1 MVKEIETELDVI
13 KRGAVDVLPEEELIA
28 KLKTGRRLRIK
39 AGFDPTAPDLHL
51 GHTVLIQKMKQFQ
64 DLGHE
69 VIFLIGDFTG
79 MIGDPSGKSETRKQ
93 LTRDAV
99 VKNAETYKEQIF
111 KILDPGKTIIDFNHR
126 WMEKMDAVSLIEL
139 SAKYTVARMLEREDF
154 KQRYQKQQSISIH
167 EFLYP
172 LMQGYDSVVLKADVE
187 LGGTDQRFN
196 LLIGRELQREYG
208 QEPQV
213 VLTMPLLEGLDGAQ
227 KMSKSLGNYIGINE
241 APEEMFGKIM
251 SISDVL
257 MWRYYELLSDKNLQ
271 QIQAA
276 RSGIESGELHPM
288 DLKKSLGAELVGR
301 FHGTDAAQAARDYFE
316 TRYQKRS
323 VPKDIKKQFS
333 APESIWICQL
343 LADELKFAKSRG
355 EARRLIMQGAVKVD
369 GQVITDVNFHFRGD
383 VHQILEVG
391 KSRIATNNSSQFSK

>member
-1 MVKEIETELDVI
+1 MKEIETELDVI

-93 LTRDAV
+93 LTRDEV

-251 SISDVL
+251 SISDML
-257 MWRYYELLSDKNLQ
+257 MWRYYELLSDKSLQ
-271 QIQAA
+271 EIQAA
-276 RSGIESGELHPM
+276 RSGIESGALHPM
-288 DLKKSLGAELVGR
+288 DLKKSLAAELVGR
-301 FHGTDAAQAARDYFE
+301 FHGTDAAQAAQDYFE

-343 LADELKFAKSRG
+343 LADELQFAKSRG
-355 EARRLIMQGAVKVD
+355 EARRLVTQGAVKVD
-369 GQVITDVNFHFRGD
+369 GQVITDVNFHFRGG

-391 KSRIATNNSSQFSK
+391 KNRIATNNSSQFSK

>member
-1 MVKEIETELDVI
+1 LKVESIERQLDEI
-13 KRGAVDVLPEEELIA
+13 KRGVVEVLPEEELVA
-28 KLKTGRRLRIK
+28 KLRQGRPLRIK

-51 GHTVLIQKMKQFQ
+51 GHTVLIQKMRQFQ
-64 DLGHE
+64 QLGHE

-93 LTRDAV
+93 LTHAEVAR
-99 VKNAETYKEQIF
+99 NAETYKQQIF
-111 KILDPGKTIIDFNHR
+111 KILDPAKTRVEFNHS
-126 WMEKMDAVSLIEL
+126 WMEKLNAVSLIEL

-172 LMQGYDSVVLKADVE
+172 LMQGYDSVVLQADVE

-208 QEPQV
+208 QEPQI
-213 VLTMPLLEGLDGAQ
+213 VLTMPLLEGLDGVQ

-241 APEEMFGKIM
+241 APEEMFGKVM
-251 SISDVL
+251 KISDEL
-257 MWRYYELLSDKNLQ
+257 MWRYYELLSDKDLSTIEAARV
-271 QIQAA
+271 QIQ
-276 RSGIESGELHPM
+276 SGALHPM
-288 DLKKSLGAELVGR
+288 DAKKALAAELVAR
-301 FHGTDAAQAARDYFE
+301 FHDPAAAQSAQEYFE

-333 APESIWICQL
+333 APESIWICRL
-343 LADELKFAKSRG
+343 LVELNFARSST
-355 EARRLIMQGAVKVD
+355 EARRLVAQGAVRVD
-369 GQVITDVNFHFRGD
+369 GQIISDVNFEFQGS
-383 VHQILEVG
+383 VNQILEVG
-391 KSRIATNNSSQFSK
+391 KNRIAENNAAQFAR